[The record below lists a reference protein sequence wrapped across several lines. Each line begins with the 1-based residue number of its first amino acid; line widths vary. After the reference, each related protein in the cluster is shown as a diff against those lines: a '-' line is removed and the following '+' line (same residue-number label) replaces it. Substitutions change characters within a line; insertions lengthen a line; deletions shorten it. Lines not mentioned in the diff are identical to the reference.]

1 MFRMSQFVKA
11 GSIYKTAKEEYNK
24 QKAAGKMKLAGVI
37 NYAITSHVVDL
48 DERLGKKLYG
58 EAVHLKL
65 LSSILTNLLSWLLIH
80 SLI

>member
-1 MFRMSQFVKA
+1 
-11 GSIYKTAKEEYNK
+11 
-24 QKAAGKMKLAGVI
+24 MKLAGVI

-65 LSSILTNLLSWLLIH
+65 PSYILTNILAVNIFVDLKWIPL
-80 SLI
+80 